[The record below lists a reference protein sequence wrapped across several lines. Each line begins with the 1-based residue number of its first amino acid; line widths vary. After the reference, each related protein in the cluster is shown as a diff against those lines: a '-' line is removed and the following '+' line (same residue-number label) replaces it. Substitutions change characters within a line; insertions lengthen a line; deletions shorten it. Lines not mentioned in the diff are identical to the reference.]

1 MMKPSAEDLEQLSRH
16 CAAYMLAGDAP
27 AKAFGFTLRR
37 AGPGE
42 AELEMIV
49 SQAALNVFGTCHGG
63 VLFTLADTAL
73 SIACNSHGR
82 QSVAQQCSITFVRP
96 VRPGDRLIA
105 HARERCRTSRTA
117 IYDCSLTNAA
127 NGKVVAEFRG
137 HSRTIAETMP
147 ALADRDLRVRSLE

>member
-1 MMKPSAEDLEQLSRH
+1 MSPLPDDPHRLAEH
-16 CAAYMLAGDAP
+16 CAAVMLSGDAP
-27 AKAFGFTLRR
+27 ARTFGFALRR

-42 AELEMIV
+42 AELEMTV
-49 SQAALNVFGTCHGG
+49 SQGGLNVFGTCHGG

-96 VRPGDRLIA
+96 VQPGDRLIA

-117 IYDCSLTNAA
+117 IYDCTLTNALD
-127 NGKVVAEFRG
+127 GKVVAEFRG
-137 HSRTIAETMP
+137 HSRTIADVLPT
-147 ALADRDLRVRSLE
+147 ST

>member
-1 MMKPSAEDLEQLSRH
+1 MNLLPDDPEQLAEH
-16 CAAYMLAGDAP
+16 CAAFMLSGDAP
-27 AKAFGFTLRR
+27 AKAFSFTLRR

-49 SQAALNVFGTCHGG
+49 SQAGLNVFGTCHGG
-63 VLFTLADTAL
+63 VLFTLADTAF

-105 HARERCRTSRTA
+105 HARERCRTNRTA

-127 NGKVVAEFRG
+127 DGRIVAEFRG
-137 HSRTIAETMP
+137 HSRTISDAMHSQVGSVTI
-147 ALADRDLRVRSLE
+147 R